1 MLKVLLS
8 FTLSLVLLSCSTR
21 HQVIPL
27 ESSTSSKSES
37 MHYLQDTLHLVDSV
51 VLYQQGDT
59 VRLREVRYRDRYIYR
74 RDTLTIRDT
83 VRTEVPVEVEVVREV
98 NRLSPLQKGFM
109 WLGVLA
115 LALALITLAKRFI
128 H

>member
-27 ESSTSSKSES
+27 ESNTSSKSES

-98 NRLSPLQKGFM
+98 NRTSSLQRGFM

>member
-83 VRTEVPVEVEVVREV
+83 VRTEVPVEVEV

>member
-8 FTLSLVLLSCSTR
+8 FTLPLVLLSCSVR

-27 ESSTSSKSES
+27 ESSTSSTRES

-51 VLYQQGDT
+51 ILYHEGDT
-59 VRLREVRYRDRYIYR
+59 VKLREVHYRDRYIYR

-98 NRLSPLQKGFM
+98 NRTSSLQKGFM

-115 LALALITLAKRFI
+115 LALVLFKLAKRFI